1 MKNINLTGQL
11 LIAMPAMTDPT
22 FSKTVTFICTHNADG
37 AMGIV
42 LNRESDISL
51 ENLFTQIKLDTKQLN
66 FGHQM
71 VQYGGPMQTD
81 RGFILHIPLANNV
94 EQYNSSLMVNDCVAL
109 TTSKDILEAVKQ
121 NNGPQK
127 MLIALGYAGWT
138 PNQLEQEIAQNAWLT
153 VEVTQIESLYTLI
166 FDCENTQKYDYAMRF
181 MGLNIANLAHVAGHA

>member
-11 LIAMPAMTDPT
+11 IIAMPAMTDPT

-42 LNRESDISL
+42 LNRESDISI

-81 RGFILHIPLANNV
+81 RGFILHIPLSNNV
-94 EQYNSSLMVNDCVAL
+94 EPYNSSLMVNDCVAL

-166 FDCENTQKYDYAMRF
+166 FDCENTQKYDYAMRL